1 MALLKALVI
10 GATGLIGKQVT
21 AQLLENEHY
30 EQVFLLVRKPVIW
43 QHAKLVVRVVDFSL
57 PNWVDNIPPADAV
70 FCCIGTTMQQVGGN
84 KTLYEQIDLG
94 IPLAV
99 AARSK
104 QLAYSQFLL
113 VSSIGANASAR
124 NFYLQLKGRLENVLI
139 DCHFESLHIFRPSFL
154 IGDRGSFRPGE
165 KIATAIFK
173 WLSVFFVG
181 ALNKYKPIQDRVV
194 ARSMLANSLQSQ
206 KGVHYHYYQQMT
218 NIT

>member
-43 QHAKLVVRVVDFSL
+43 QHAKLVVRVVDFSS
-57 PNWVDNIPPADAV
+57 PDWIANIPPADAV

-84 KTLYEQIDLG
+84 KTLYHSIDFG
-94 IPLAV
+94 IPVAV
-99 AARSK
+99 AAKAK
-104 QLAYSQFLL
+104 QLAYRQFLL
-113 VSSIGANASAR
+113 VSSIGANAKAS
-124 NFYLQLKGRLENVLI
+124 NFYLQLKGQLENALI
-139 DCHFESLHIFRPSFL
+139 NNHYESLHIFRPSFL
-154 IGDRGSFRPGE
+154 VGDRGSFRPGE
-165 KIATAIFK
+165 KIATLIFK
-173 WLSVFFVG
+173 WLSVFFIG

-194 ARSMLANSLQSQ
+194 AKAMIAYSLQSA
-206 KGVHYHYYQQMT
+206 KGIQYYYYQQMT